1 MRNVCLQN
9 VTWGGGHFS
18 NNLSNKVT
26 FFSYDLRTG

>member
-9 VTWGGGHFS
+9 VTWGGHFS

-26 FFSYDLRTG
+26 FFRYGLKE